1 MKFQKEEAKLRERL
15 VQLEERLDHVTKDMS
30 KSHSPD
36 FAEQATERENDEVLG
51 GIGQEAQTSIQHI
64 RAALARISAGT
75 YGSCASCGKPI
86 NPERLDALPETVHCV
101 SCAAP

>member
-15 VQLEERLDHVTKDMS
+15 AQLEERLDHVTRDMS
-30 KSHSPD
+30 KSHSAD
-36 FAEQATERENDEVLG
+36 FSEQATERENDEVLG
-51 GIGQEAQTSIQHI
+51 GIGQETQTSIQHI
-64 RAALARISAGT
+64 RAALARIDAGT

-101 SCAAP
+101 SCAAT